1 MKQFLRWVAAPI
13 LFAAPV
19 FAGGFWLTLE
29 RPANESDAAAVV
41 RVIGCHNPQD
51 AQVAG
56 TAEGLVRGK
65 RASVPIKLRSTG
77 RTGVYEIERPTL
89 EPGAWVFAVTA
100 RLDRSLTSE
109 LAPLAADGRLAA
121 VVDRSTPEK
130 PGRYAY
136 RAILPADIDAALA
149 RLTRR

>member
-1 MKQFLRWVAAPI
+1 MKQIPGWIAALA
-13 LFAAPV
+13 LFAGPV

-56 TAEGLVRGK
+56 MAEGLVRGK
-65 RASVPIKLRSTG
+65 RESVPIKLRSTG
-77 RTGVYEIERPTL
+77 RTGVYEIERPRL

-100 RLDRSLTSE
+100 RLDKSLTSE
-109 LAPLAADGRLAA
+109 LAPLAADGKLAPLA
-121 VVDRSTPEK
+121 ERSTVEK
-130 PGRYAY
+130 PGRYAN
-136 RAILPADIDAALA
+136 RAILPADIDAVLA
-149 RLTRR
+149 RLVPQ